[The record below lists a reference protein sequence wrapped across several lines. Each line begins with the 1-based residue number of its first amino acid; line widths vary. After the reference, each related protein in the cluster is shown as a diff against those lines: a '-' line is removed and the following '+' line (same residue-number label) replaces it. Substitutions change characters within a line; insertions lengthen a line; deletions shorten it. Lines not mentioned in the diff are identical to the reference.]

1 VLISVSDISS
11 PEIANDKA
19 ELTAP
24 VLADTA
30 CITGLM
36 QCFRHGRQLRKS
48 DKAAEKW

>member
-1 VLISVSDISS
+1 VLISVSDISGL
-11 PEIANDKA
+11 EIENYKA

-36 QCFRHGRQLRKS
+36 
-48 DKAAEKW
+48 